1 MAVLIFVSVGST
13 KVHTDLQNE
22 QDDNMVLH
30 DGSSSNCSSSF
41 NISPEAVV
49 MVDPISNTCDQRN
62 LPSEE
67 ESKNND
73 HGSRNKWMSSKMR
86 LMKKMMRPSISPT
99 IIEC

>member
-1 MAVLIFVSVGST
+1 
-13 KVHTDLQNE
+13 
-22 QDDNMVLH
+22 MVLH

-49 MVDPISNTCDQRN
+49 MVDPLSSACDRRN

-73 HGSRNKWMSSKMR
+73 HGSGNKWMSSKMR